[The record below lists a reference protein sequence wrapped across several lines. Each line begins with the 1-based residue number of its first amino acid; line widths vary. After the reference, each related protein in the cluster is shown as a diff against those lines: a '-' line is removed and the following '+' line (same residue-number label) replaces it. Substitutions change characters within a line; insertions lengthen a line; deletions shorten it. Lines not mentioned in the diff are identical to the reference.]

1 MILSGIGRRYAV
13 ALFNA
18 ALNGEL
24 ADQVQ
29 GDVTSFARLYA
40 DNARFRRFL
49 ESPSVPTEAKKELI
63 LQSVGDRASGLF
75 VKFLLL
81 LIDKKRLSSIPAV
94 ADAYTA
100 LFEER
105 EGILEVK
112 VVTAVP
118 LARDLET
125 QTREV
130 IERQTGKRARL
141 HKIVDPG
148 IIGGMILFARNRIV
162 DGSVK
167 HRLETMTRQLREVR
181 VH

>member
-18 ALNGEL
+18 ALKGEV
-24 ADQVQ
+24 ADQVH

-81 LIDKKRLSSIPAV
+81 LIDKKRLSNIQAV
-94 ADAYTA
+94 AEAYTA

-105 EGILEVK
+105 EGILEVR

-125 QTREV
+125 RTREV
-130 IERQTGKRARL
+130 IERQTGKQARL
-141 HKIVDPG
+141 FKVVDPG
-148 IIGGMILFARNRIV
+148 IIGGMILFARNRII

-167 HRLETMTRQLREVR
+167 HRLEAMTRQLREVR